1 MRKKNPENRLAWR
14 KNPLLK
20 RPAGKAL
27 LPVVILMT
35 ALLLPAICFS
45 QKITLNNKRISLK
58 QVFDE
63 IKKQTNYDVIY
74 NGKLVDVTIKV
85 AVSAKDQPLQD
96 FLKTVLAEQPLAFTI
111 VGTTIVVRK
120 EEAPPKTSVSAHLEL
135 TPPVNDK
142 RIEGITVDDETR
154 IPLSGVSIVNKRT
167 GRGTQTDAG
176 GKFTMKD
183 VEQGDQITC
192 SMIGYQSVTVTVGKM
207 NVILLKV
214 AVNEL
219 DKAVIQAYG
228 KTSKRLATG
237 DITRIS
243 GEEIARQP
251 MMNPMLALQ
260 GRVPGMI
267 VTPTTGFASSPVKV
281 NLMGRNSLNREFS
294 GEPLYI
300 IDGVPQTILDLP
312 GSATQVSNEANS
324 PGFIQDGLSK
334 TAGQSPLYGINPKE
348 IESIEVLKDGDA
360 TAIYGSRG
368 ANGVILITTKKAK
381 PGKTAFSLSV
391 NQGIVNASRKAK
403 VLNTQEYLQYR
414 REAFKNDG
422 ILPTEANA
430 PDLMVYDTT
439 RFTNWQ
445 DVLYRTALSTGI
457 DAALSGGDIRNS
469 FRLGMG
475 YYSDRGMMAGK
486 GKNET
491 IAMNLSTS
499 HSSLDQK
506 LRIQVGVQYRY
517 IYVDAIG
524 LGGSPLEVPNAPGI
538 YDSVGNPNFVEWK
551 PNPQVGYYPFSES
564 FNPNIQKTNSF
575 STNADLSY
583 KLLDGLTAQI
593 SGGFT
598 SSRNANDF
606 VIKIISQDPRF
617 PAIGTAVFS
626 NTNASTWIVEPKLQ
640 YRGFAGKGS
649 FDVMVGSTLQS
660 SLTNTASLMGF
671 GYSNDD
677 LIGSISN
684 AAFKEGI
691 DASAQNKY
699 VGVFTM
705 INYNWENK
713 YIINLNARRDG
724 SSRFAPGRQFGNF
737 GSVGASWNIS
747 EEEWIKKAMPSWVS
761 FLKIRGSYGITGLD
775 AVGDYQYLARWGGST
790 MSFSALAPYND
801 VQPYTLLQP
810 VNQIYHWEG
819 TRKLSAGL
827 DISLFDGRINIT
839 ATTQRNIAHNQLVNY
854 PTPLYTGF
862 PNVKANSPAKV
873 QNVTHGLVVSAIL
886 VSKNDFELSAA
897 FNIGTT
903 KNKLLAYPG
912 LELSPHASLY
922 QVGESLSS
930 EFVLHYL
937 GVNPLTGEYSFED
950 HNKNGRIDIGP
961 GARGK
966 MLDDRYVAINLDPKY
981 DGGFSTDVKYKNA
994 NLALNFSFRRFWK
1007 GVSFL
1012 TNLPGRMGNIFV
1024 PSEGIGDYWKKP
1036 GDNAKYARLSTS
1048 LDNNINNSD
1057 GNYMDIFYL
1066 RLNNISFSYSLAKEL
1081 IKKAGM
1087 SDCSF
1092 GITISNIFTIG
1103 RYPGL
1108 DPLVGVGMPTP
1119 RQIQA
1124 NISFT
1129 F

>member
-1 MRKKNPENRLAWR
+1 MRKMNPADRFAWL
-14 KNPLLK
+14 KKSLQK

-27 LPVVILMT
+27 VPMAILMT
-35 ALLLPAICFS
+35 LFLLPAICFS
-45 QKITLNNKRISLK
+45 QKVTLNNKRIPLK
-58 QVFDE
+58 QVFEE

-85 AVSAKDQPLQD
+85 SVNAKDQPLED
-96 FLKTVLAEQPLAFTI
+96 FLKTVLAAQPVVFTI

-120 EEAPPKTSVSAHLEL
+120 EEAPPKTSVSVSLGL
-135 TPPVNDK
+135 ISTDDNQM
-142 RIEGITVDDETR
+142 IEGIALDDETR
-154 IPLSGVSIVNKRT
+154 IPLSGASIVNKRT
-167 GRGTQTDAG
+167 GKGTQTDAG
-176 GKFTMKD
+176 GKFYMKD
-183 VEQGDQITC
+183 VERGDQITC
-192 SMIGYQSVTVTVGKM
+192 SMIGYQSVTVPAGKM
-207 NVILLKV
+207 SVVLLKV

-251 MMNPMLALQ
+251 VMNPMLALQ

-267 VTPTTGFASSPVKV
+267 VTPTTGYASSPVKV
-281 NLMGRNSLNREFS
+281 NLMGRNSLNKEFS

-312 GSATQVSNEANS
+312 GAATLASNDANS
-324 PGFIQDGLSK
+324 PGYIQDGLSK

-368 ANGVILITTKKAK
+368 ANGVILITTRKAK
-381 PGKTAFSLSV
+381 PGKTSFSVGV
-391 NQGIVNASRKAK
+391 NQGIVNASRRAD
-403 VLNTQEYLQYR
+403 VLNTRDYLKYR

-422 ILPTEANA
+422 ILPTTANA
-430 PDLMVYDTT
+430 PDLMLYDTT
-439 RFTNWQ
+439 RYTNWQ
-445 DVLYRTALSTGI
+445 DVLYRTGLATGI
-457 DAALSGGDIRNS
+457 NAAVAGGDIRNS
-469 FRLGMG
+469 FRLGMS
-475 YYSDRGMMAGK
+475 YNMEKGMMVGK

-499 HSSLDQK
+499 HASLDQK
-506 LRIQVGVQYRY
+506 LRVLVGVQYRY
-517 IYVDAIG
+517 MFVNAIG
-524 LGGSPLEVPNAPGI
+524 LGGSPLEIPNAPAI

-551 PNPQVGYYPFSES
+551 PNSQTGNYPFSES
-564 FNPNIQKTNSF
+564 FNPNVQKTNSF

-583 KLLDGLTAQI
+583 KVLDGLTVQV

-598 SSRNANDF
+598 SSRNTNDF

-617 PAIGTAVFS
+617 PAMGTAVFS
-626 NTNASTWIVEPKLQ
+626 NTNASTWIVEPKIQ

-649 FDVMVGSTLQS
+649 FDIMVGGTLQS

-684 AAFKEGI
+684 ASFKEGT

-705 INYNWENK
+705 LNYNWQNK
-713 YIINLNARRDG
+713 YIFNINARRDG

-737 GSVGASWNIS
+737 GSVGASWNLS
-747 EEEWIKKAMPSWVS
+747 EEEWIKKGLPSWIS

-775 AVGDYQYLARWGGST
+775 AVGDYQYLARWGVST
-790 MSFSALAPYND
+790 VPYSPLASYND

-810 VNQIYHWEG
+810 VNQVYHWEG

-873 QNVTHGLVVSAIL
+873 LNVTHGLEISAVL
-886 VSKNDFELSAA
+886 FRKNDFELNAA

-903 KNKLLAYPG
+903 RNKLLAYPG

-922 QVGESLSS
+922 QIGESLSS
-930 EFVLHYL
+930 EFLLHYL

-950 HNKNGRIDIGP
+950 HNKNGWIDIGP

-981 DGGFSTDVKYKNA
+981 DGGFRTDMRYRNA
-994 NLALNFSFRRFWK
+994 SLALNFSFRRFWK

-1012 TNLPGRMGNIFV
+1012 TNLPGRIGNIYV
-1024 PSEGIGDYWKKP
+1024 PSEGIEDYWKKP
-1036 GDNAKYARLSTS
+1036 GDNARYARLSTS
-1048 LDNNINNSD
+1048 LDNNINVSD

-1092 GITISNIFTIG
+1092 GFTISNIFTIG

-1108 DPLVGVGMPTP
+1108 DPLTGLGMPSP
-1119 RQIQA
+1119 RHIQA
-1124 NISFT
+1124 NLSFT